1 MYYIIQGIFVLCVE
15 CVLTTFVIAV
25 DIGAHEKNF
34 LSFFLINNLFFP
46 FCDVAIMMIVHIK
59 I

>member
-1 MYYIIQGIFVLCVE
+1 MCYIIQGTFVLCVE
-15 CVLTTFVIAV
+15 CVLTTMVKGV

-46 FCDVAIMMIVHIK
+46 FCVVALMMIVHSK